1 MALTTQDQAAFR
13 GFDKLPDAANVRLGV
28 VAALDSI
35 SPCTAWRRVQ
45 KGLLPKTFKVGNSV
59 LVNVGQYR
67 AMRAAQIG
75 GAK

>member
-1 MALTTQDQAAFR
+1 MALTTQDQAALR

-35 SPCTAWRRVQ
+35 SPVTAWRRVK

-67 AMRAAQIG
+67 AMRSAQMG